1 MKILNVIF
9 LSLILTFIFFSF
21 SYQSTRKIK
30 FNPDTLQTYV
40 ISKESKTNL
49 SIQDSFTVVHFL
61 EKKLDSLGWKK
72 SKNPR
77 ITVTFNFKDSIYT
90 GLRTESNKGINGSF
104 GWLKGMGSEVEK
116 ELHDLYF
123 QIRFNDNVK
132 IKRYYQGYYFSG
144 ENEKEYGLIKRV
156 TRIGLDSI
164 FKKVPKVI
172 LIQNKNTTNNTK

>member
-9 LSLILTFIFFSF
+9 LSVILTFIFFSF
-21 SYQSTRKIK
+21 NYKTKIK
-30 FNPDTLQTYV
+30 SHISPDTLQTYV

-49 SIQDSFTVVHFL
+49 SIQDSFTVAHFL

-77 ITVTFNFKDSIYT
+77 ITITFLFKDSIYK
-90 GLRTESNKGINGSF
+90 GLRTESIKDINGSF
-104 GWLKGMGSEVEK
+104 GWLKGMGREVEK

-123 QIRFNDNVK
+123 QIRFNDNIK
-132 IKRYYQGYYFSG
+132 TKRYYQGYYSSKD
-144 ENEKEYGLIKRV
+144 NEKEYGLIKRI
-156 TRIGLDSI
+156 TRKGLDSI

-172 LIQNKNTTNNTK
+172 LVQNTSTSNNTK